1 MTDGLERHYTIQ
13 EIAAEWKLSRW
24 TIQRL
29 FENEPGVLAIGTR
42 LAARKRKYLTI
53 RIPAHVKERVRQRLT
68 VKRIA

>member
-1 MTDGLERHYTIQ
+1 MTDTPEPHYTIQ

-29 FENEPGVLAIGTR
+29 FEDEPGVLAIGTR